1 MNYLKYFSP
10 LFNFFSL
17 YMRVD
22 WSCFCSVFNT
32 VMSSQTVL
40 VFFKLEIEN
49 LSGKGGPKEGT
60 L

>member
-1 MNYLKYFSP
+1 MNYLKYSPPPPFS
-10 LFNFFSL
+10 FFSL

-32 VMSSQTVL
+32 VMTSQTVL

-49 LSGKGGPKEGT
+49 LRDVSQM
-60 L
+60 

>member
-1 MNYLKYFSP
+1 MNYLKYSPPPFS
-10 LFNFFSL
+10 FFSL

-32 VMSSQTVL
+32 VMTSQTVL

-49 LSGKGGPKEGT
+49 LRDVSQM
-60 L
+60 